1 MKVLAAIAGPISAK
15 KKTNYIISIA
25 KRLGAELIA
34 LHVLKNEKLT
44 KRGEKALSFL
54 FKACQKA
61 KVKVKT
67 VLKKTDVLTA
77 IIQTAKEE
85 KVDLIIMGADKK
97 KVVSEWLSADVMK
110 KTKIPAVV
118 IPHEFKKV

>member
-1 MKVLAAIAGPISAK
+1 MKVLAAIAGLISAK

-54 FKACQKA
+54 SKACQKA

-67 VLKKTDVLTA
+67 VLKKTDVVTA

>member
-15 KKTNYIISIA
+15 KKTNYNIRIA

-44 KRGEKALSFL
+44 KRGEIALSFL
-54 FKACQKA
+54 SKACQKA

-67 VLKKTDVLTA
+67 VLKKTDVVTA

>member
-118 IPHEFKKV
+118 IPHEFKK